1 MKRTYSLAQLTA
13 LPYSPP
19 QLLRLAQAVDCAG
32 IGVRMLPAAPGGAHY
47 PLMTDAPMLRETLAC
62 LMDTGVQIVDLEI
75 IRINAD
81 FQTSDYLAF
90 METGA
95 KLGAKHILVAGDDPD
110 LARLTASFAA
120 LCEAAQPF
128 NLTADLEFM
137 PWVAV
142 ANVAI
147 ARQIVE
153 AAAQPNAAILVDALH
168 FARCGSTLS
177 ELADLPRHLLN
188 YAQICDGN
196 VPGPDSVEELIF
208 DARCERLLPGE
219 GGIDLHALFKQLPA
233 DLPISI
239 EIPSES
245 RAAALGHE
253 AWVKQTIAA
262 SKQMLEGET

>member
-1 MKRTYSLAQLTA
+1 MKRSYSLAQLTA
-13 LPYSPP
+13 LPCSPP
-19 QLLRLAQAVDCAG
+19 QLLRLAHTVECAA
-32 IGVRMLPAAPGGAHY
+32 IGVRMLPAAPGGKHY
-47 PLMTDAPMLRETLAC
+47 PLMTDATMLRETLAC
-62 LMDTGVQIVDLEI
+62 QRDTGVQILDLEI

-81 FQTSDYLAF
+81 FQLKDYLAF

-95 KLGAKHILVAGDDPD
+95 ALQAKHILVAGDDPD
-110 LARLTASFAA
+110 LARLTASYAA

-128 NLTADLEFM
+128 GLSADLEFM
-137 PWVAV
+137 PWTPV
-142 ANVAI
+142 ANVTI

-168 FARCGSTLS
+168 FARCGSRLQ

-188 YAQICDGN
+188 YAQICDGK
-196 VPGPDSVEELIF
+196 VPGPDSVEALIF

-219 GGIDLHALFKQLPA
+219 GGIDLPALFAQLPA

-245 RAAALGHE
+245 RAATLGFE
-253 AWVKQTIAA
+253 TWVRQTIHASRQLLEAA
-262 SKQMLEGET
+262 